1 MSCQLHSAIS
11 RPKAPGGC
19 AGTSSHQVRAIV
31 DAAFP
36 LLLTAIRSDHDKE
49 AAAAAV
55 AGCAA
60 LLKAGGLAN
69 CPPELWGETGLMQA
83 IGLVRAHQCSCLL
96 VSRGLRCVAGCAA
109 LLWCWRC
116 MCCLVYLVSQALEI
130 HAGGVQ
136 TCSSLDPCKVS

>member
-1 MSCQLHSAIS
+1 M
-11 RPKAPGGC
+11 
-19 AGTSSHQVRAIV
+19 

-83 IGLVRAHQCSCLL
+83 IGLVGARQC
-96 VSRGLRCVAGCAA
+96 
-109 LLWCWRC
+109 
-116 MCCLVYLVSQALEI
+116 
-130 HAGGVQ
+130 
-136 TCSSLDPCKVS
+136 P